1 MHRRRVGALLCG
13 IVACGGALAADEPEL
28 GWSDK
33 AELSYVMTAGNSEG
47 STLGLKNELKRTW
60 ADALFTLRASA
71 VRAESTTF
79 FRTAVG
85 TPDSFVLIE
94 DEESNLTAENYLL
107 AGRYDQEITERFF
120 WYGGAGWD
128 RNRFAGIQNR
138 YVAEG
143 GVGNVWVDTDTVKFK
158 TSYALTYT
166 DQEDVVEVP
175 DSDGG
180 FLGLRLGWDYLHQF
194 GANTTYTNVL
204 VVDDNLDETSDWR
217 ADMTN
222 SVAVAM
228 NKRLAL
234 KATLQWLYDNQPSFT
249 AVPLVDGLGV
259 PTGASA
265 LVELDELDTVFTTSL
280 VVNF

>member
-1 MHRRRVGALLCG
+1 MNRRGLAVVCGGLL
-13 IVACGGALAADEPEL
+13 ACGSAVAEEPAL

-33 AELSYVMTAGNSEG
+33 AELSYVQTSGNSEA

-60 ADALFTLRASA
+60 AEALFTLRAGA
-71 VRAESTTF
+71 VRAEATTF

-85 TPDSFVLIE
+85 TPDSFIFVE
-94 DEESNLTAENYLL
+94 DKESELTAESYLL
-107 AGRYDQEITERFF
+107 AGRYDHKITERFF

-128 RNRFAGIQNR
+128 RNRFAGVQNR

-143 GVGNVWVDTDTVKFK
+143 GVGNIWVDTDTVKFK

-175 DSDGG
+175 GSDGS
-180 FLGLRLGWDYLHQF
+180 FVGLRLSWDYLHQF
-194 GANTTYTNVL
+194 GASTTYTNVL
-204 VVDDNLDETSDWR
+204 VVDDSLEETSDWR

-228 NKRLAL
+228 SKRLAL
-234 KATLQWLYDNQPSFT
+234 KASLQWLYDNQPSF
-249 AVPLVDGLGV
+249 VGVGLLDGLGV
-259 PTGASA
+259 PTGSTV

-280 VVNF
+280 VINF

>member
-1 MHRRRVGALLCG
+1 MNRRGLAATCFGLL
-13 IVACGGALAADEPEL
+13 ACGSAAADEPAL

-33 AELSYVMTAGNSEG
+33 AEMSYVQTAGNSEG

-60 ADALFTLRASA
+60 AEATFTLRAGA

-85 TPDSFVLIE
+85 TPGSFVFVE
-94 DEESNLTAENYLL
+94 DKESQLTAENYLL
-107 AGRYDQEITERFF
+107 AGRYDRKITERFF

-128 RNRFAGIQNR
+128 RNRFAGVENR

-175 DSDGG
+175 GSDGS
-180 FLGLRLGWDYLHQF
+180 FAGLRLSWDYLHQF

-204 VVDDNLDETSDWR
+204 VVDDSLEETSDWR
-217 ADMTN
+217 ANMTN
-222 SVAVAM
+222 SVAVSM

-234 KATLQWLYDNQPSFT
+234 KASLQWLYDNQPSF
-249 AVPLVDGLGV
+249 ADVALVDGLGV
-259 PTGASA
+259 PTGSTV

-280 VVNF
+280 VINF